1 MKILVLGGGS
11 IGKRHIKNLL
21 SVLGSPD
28 SIFVVEPNEERRNE
42 IVSLGVL
49 ANQVF
54 PTREDA
60 LKANTYEG
68 AIIATPTSLHYED
81 ALSLIDHKL
90 ALMIEKPLGV
100 DGQFAKQL
108 EEKAKQNNKFVFTAY
123 CFRFDP
129 VANKFSEL
137 LKSGLIGK
145 LLYARAEMSTYLPD
159 WHPHED
165 YRTFYM
171 AKKKLGGGT
180 LLDQSH
186 LYDMA
191 LWFFGDIESVFGIT
205 KKHSDLEIETDDF
218 GEFIF
223 TMKSNFNVS
232 IHIDLFTRPWREFF
246 QVSGTEGTLT
256 WDIHTRKIIH
266 ETVDNKKEILIE
278 GKDYNQMY
286 VNEVNYFIDQIKA
299 NGAQQG
305 PKFQDGKRVVEI
317 IDAIRLSTEEKRTI
331 SF

>member
-21 SVLGSPD
+21 TTLENPKN
-28 SIFVVEPNEERRNE
+28 IFVVEPNEERRKE
-42 IVSLGVL
+42 IIALGIPFDH
-49 ANQVF
+49 VF
-54 PTREDA
+54 ENREKA
-60 LKANTYEG
+60 LETNSYNG
-68 AIIATPTSLHYED
+68 AVIATPTSMHYDD
-81 ALSLIDHKL
+81 AFALVDHNI
-90 ALMIEKPLGV
+90 ALMIEKPLGI
-100 DGQFAKQL
+100 DSSLAKQL
-108 EEKAKQNNKFVFTAY
+108 EEKAKQNKTFVFTAY

-129 VANKFSEL
+129 VANKFNEL
-137 LKSGLIGK
+137 LKSGFIGN

-165 YRTFYM
+165 YRNFYM

-191 LWFFGDIESVFGIT
+191 LWFFGDISSVFGIT

-223 TMKSNFNVS
+223 TMKSHLNVS

-266 ETVDNKKEILIE
+266 EDINNKKEVLME

-286 VNEVNYFIDQIKA
+286 INEINYFVDQVKE
-299 NGAQQG
+299 NGSKEG
-305 PKFQDGKRVVEI
+305 PKFSEGKRVVEV
-317 IDAIRLSTEEKRTI
+317 IDAIRNSSKENKTI
-331 SF
+331 SL